1 MFCKCCSPFGTRV
14 VGITIMLY
22 LRWQGSC
29 LRPFPRYCLYRPP
42 PHVVHCTVC
51 CQSAMQQIEGNVRLA
66 SRQIITKKNSA
77 SFLLGIQSIWH
88 RCCTALRAAMPH
100 LAYQQSTGAPAAA
113 AGLGR
118 KHGVTKMT
126 VGISSVCYFVP
137 SHQVWKS
144 SGHICRMQLSS
155 EFDP

>member
-66 SRQIITKKNSA
+66 SRQINTKKKQCVLS
-77 SFLLGIQSIWH
+77 SWYPI
-88 RCCTALRAAMPH
+88 H
-100 LAYQQSTGAPAAA
+100 LAQVLHSSQSCHATPCLPTVNRSTCCRSR
-113 AGLGR
+113 LGR

-126 VGISSVCYFVP
+126 VGLSSVCYFVP